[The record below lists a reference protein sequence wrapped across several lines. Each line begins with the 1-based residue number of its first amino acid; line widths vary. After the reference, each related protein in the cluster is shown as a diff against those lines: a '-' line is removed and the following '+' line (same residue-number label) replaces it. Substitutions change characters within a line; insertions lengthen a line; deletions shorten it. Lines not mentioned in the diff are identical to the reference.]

1 VGAQLRFKDGRLRL
15 PMGAIEGQHLNFVL
29 HDLVAHASR
38 IRDFDQ
44 LPIPFRAVA
53 ADIVT
58 GEAVVLARGD
68 LALAMRASMS
78 IPGVFTPM
86 ELEGRLLVDGGI
98 AKNIPVDV
106 AQSMG
111 VDRLV
116 VVDIGTP
123 LAPREQLGDVLA
135 LVDQLS
141 NIMTRSRG
149 QTAMAMFSRLL
160 DLFCRLVIIVAGS
173 ALVGLVA
180 MMGWLVFGRY
190 VLNDT
195 PTWVERGATLAILC
209 IALPVAAV
217 GVRERFH
224 LSVLSFREALPRAV
238 QRWIAV
244 GCDTLV
250 GLFGFAM
257 MVHSWELVAMVWN
270 FRIPLLGISQGWTY
284 VPLMVCGGLITL
296 FAIEQVLLDILR
308 KEGPEQRG
316 IKAAFLE

>member
-1 VGAQLRFKDGRLRL
+1 MATFSRAL
-15 PMGAIEGQHLNFVL
+15 
-29 HDLVAHASR
+29 DL
-38 IRDFDQ
+38 
-44 LPIPFRAVA
+44 
-53 ADIVT
+53 
-58 GEAVVLARGD
+58 LA
-68 LALAMRASMS
+68 
-78 IPGVFTPM
+78 
-86 ELEGRLLVDGGI
+86 
-98 AKNIPVDV
+98 
-106 AQSMG
+106 
-111 VDRLV
+111 RLV
-116 VVDIGTP
+116 VT
-123 LAPREQLGDVLA
+123 LAG
-135 LVDQLS
+135 
-141 NIMTRSRG
+141 I
-149 QTAMAMFSRLL
+149 
-160 DLFCRLVIIVAGS
+160 

-195 PTWVERGATLAILC
+195 PTWVERAATLAILC

-224 LSVLSFREALPRAV
+224 LSVLGFREALPMGV

-244 GCDTLV
+244 ACDALV
-250 GLFGFAM
+250 GLFGLAM
-257 MVHSWELVAMVWN
+257 MWNSQELVEMVWN

>member
-1 VGAQLRFKDGRLRL
+1 
-15 PMGAIEGQHLNFVL
+15 
-29 HDLVAHASR
+29 
-38 IRDFDQ
+38 
-44 LPIPFRAVA
+44 
-53 ADIVT
+53 
-58 GEAVVLARGD
+58 
-68 LALAMRASMS
+68 
-78 IPGVFTPM
+78 
-86 ELEGRLLVDGGI
+86 
-98 AKNIPVDV
+98 
-106 AQSMG
+106 
-111 VDRLV
+111 
-116 VVDIGTP
+116 
-123 LAPREQLGDVLA
+123 
-135 LVDQLS
+135 
-141 NIMTRSRG
+141 
-149 QTAMAMFSRLL
+149 MATFSRVL
-160 DLFCRLVIIVAGS
+160 DIFCRLVITAAGI

-195 PTWVERGATLAILC
+195 PTWVERAATLSILC

-224 LSVLSFREALPRAV
+224 LSVLGFREALPMQA

-250 GLFGFAM
+250 GVFGLM
-257 MVHSWELVAMVWN
+257 MMIHSQELVEMVWT

-284 VPLMVCGGLITL
+284 VPLMVSGGLITL